1 MHFILDPKGQRSHW
15 LHNIQQKHCSTPWY
29 INHQGKL
36 DCVAVRCCQVRD
48 VHQGFGFWSFFAAT
62 FKFEAL
68 KSTTKKS
75 DFSPSGRW
83 VSHCQHLVTSQL
95 WRSMTV
101 ASTSVPG
108 LTCITNKC
116 ITWPSEWYLMCNQA
130 VRKTL
135 FEYIYMF
142 IFVGLHFFKY
152 YKMVSSFSSLFFFF
166 FFFVV

>member
-1 MHFILDPKGQRSHW
+1 MIYK
-15 LHNIQQKHCSTPWY
+15 
-29 INHQGKL
+29 HQGRL

-83 VSHCQHLVTSQL
+83 VSHRQHLVTSQL

-142 IFVGLHFFKY
+142 IFVGLHFLNTIIWFLLFLLF
-152 YKMVSSFSSLFFFF
+152 SFSFLLYSKDWETTHTFTTGQFYY
-166 FFFVV
+166 